1 MAGADRQRMNLYPLQ
16 SWSESVAGRCP
27 HLDALVD
34 PLPHLTGLDG
44 NDRLVLSR
52 LRDEIASAHTAI
64 DGSRICIVESWSL
77 MSKCELELR
86 NRQ

>member
-52 LRDEIASAHTAI
+52 LRDEIVSPIRRSTVRGFA
-64 DGSRICIVESWSL
+64 
-77 MSKCELELR
+77 
-86 NRQ
+86 